1 MKLFIIC
8 SISGLLTLNIY
19 GQNDPEALRIL
30 DRFAEVSQAAPS
42 VKMKFHLTTTDL
54 LEGSHDTIDGSVI
67 MKGDNFFLD
76 LKDNIIWF
84 NGETVWNLLPA
95 EKEVTISSPDENE
108 ISFINKPSTI
118 FSLYKQGYKNRLVE
132 EKSGSWLIDL
142 YPEDLK
148 SDLVRIRIL
157 IGKPSLNLISVE
169 YKKKDG
175 FVAIMQVR
183 EYDLKQ
189 KADPALFSFSPG
201 KYKDVEIIDLR

>member
-1 MKLFIIC
+1 MKLFIINFL
-8 SISGLLTLNIY
+8 IILLPLTIY
-19 GQNDPEALRIL
+19 GQNDQEAIRIL

-42 VKMKFHLTTTDL
+42 VSMKFQLTTADL
-54 LEGSHDTIDGSVI
+54 MENSHDTIDGSVI
-67 MKGDNFFLD
+67 MKGDKYYLD

-95 EKEVTISSPDENE
+95 EKEVTITTPDGSDE
-108 ISFINKPSTI
+108 SFISKPSTI
-118 FSLYKQGYKNRLVE
+118 FSLYKKGFKNRLVE

-148 SDLVRIRIL
+148 SDLVRIRLL
-157 IGKPSLNLISVE
+157 IGKPSFNLLSLE

-175 FVAIMQVR
+175 LVANLQVR
-183 EYDLKQ
+183 EFDLKQ
-189 KADPALFSFSPG
+189 KGDPSLFSFNPG